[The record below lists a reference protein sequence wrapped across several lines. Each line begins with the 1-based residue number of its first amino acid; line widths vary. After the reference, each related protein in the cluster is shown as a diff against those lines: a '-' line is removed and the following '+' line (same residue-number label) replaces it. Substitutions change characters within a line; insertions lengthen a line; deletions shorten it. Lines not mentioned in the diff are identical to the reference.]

1 MKSLSLKLKMS
12 NEKIT
17 SFGGSIVIADFI
29 KSVGLEE
36 SLDALL
42 PKAGSNR
49 GYKPSQKILAL
60 ISSII
65 LSGEGRYVN
74 IDRLRNDKVFKAI
87 WGFNNIPFST
97 KIGEWFLNNGK
108 SEGDFA
114 TGITKKTID
123 ELSLDLAIKALKA
136 KGVKEIIFDADVS
149 VIEGNKKESKMTYKG
164 FKGVGSLLGFAKGYC
179 LYSDFRNGN
188 VHASVGLLDQLKYIH
203 KKLSDNNIKMAY
215 RSDSAGF
222 TYEIIDYCT
231 NNSITYYI
239 RAKEF
244 GPLKRE
250 AYGCE
255 FEYLTEEKQI
265 SEFVYSMKDL
275 PVRIITTREKIKT
288 DLPID
293 VYANYRFIATNS
305 NKNIINVYELYN
317 DRGVCEYNI
326 KELKQ
331 NFELDRLPSSYLGA
345 NGLWS
350 SVLVLAYNIIMAFK
364 EKLSM
369 KRLTARTIRWF
380 FTIPA
385 KLVTHAGRLFLSL
398 SADKKTFKRILKWRV
413 KCNT

>member
-17 SFGGSIVIADFI
+17 SFGGSITIAGFI
-29 KSVGLEE
+29 KSIGLEE
-36 SLDALL
+36 TLDTLL

-60 ISSII
+60 ISSLL

-74 IDRLRNDKVFKAI
+74 IDRLRKDEVFKKI
-87 WGFNNIPFST
+87 WNFEKLPFST
-97 KIGEWFLNNGK
+97 KIGEWFLKNGK

-114 TGITKKTID
+114 TGRTKKIID
-123 ELSLDLAIKALKA
+123 DLSIKALKA
-136 KGVKEIIFDADVS
+136 KGVKEVIFDADVS
-149 VIEGNKKESKMTYKG
+149 IIEANKKQSKKTYKG
-164 FKGVGSLLGFAKGYC
+164 FKGMGSLLGFAKGFC

-188 VHASVGLLDQLKYIH
+188 VHASVGLLEQLKYIH
-203 KKLSDNNIKMAY
+203 GILSQNNIKMVY
-215 RSDSAGF
+215 RSDSAGYDF
-222 TYEIIDYCT
+222 EIMDYCT
-231 NNSITYYI
+231 RNNITYYI

-244 GPLKRE
+244 GSLKRE
-250 AYGCE
+250 AYGCG
-255 FEYLTEEKQI
+255 FKKITEEKEI

-275 PVRIITTREKIKT
+275 PIRIITTREKLKV

-293 VYANYRFIATNS
+293 IYDNYRFIATNS

-317 DRGVCEYNI
+317 DRGICEYNI

-331 NFELDRLPSSYLGA
+331 NFELNRLPSSYLGA
-345 NGLWS
+345 NGLWA
-350 SVLVLAYNIIMAFK
+350 SVVALAYNIIMAFK
-364 EKLSM
+364 EKLSI

-385 KLVTHAGRLFLSL
+385 KIVSHSGGLILSL
-398 SADKKTFKRILKWRV
+398 STDKKTFKRILKWRNV
-413 KCNT
+413 CLT

>member
-29 KSVGLEE
+29 KSLGIEE
-36 SLDALL
+36 RLDALL

-49 GYKPSQKILAL
+49 GYKPSQKLLAF

-74 IDRLRNDKVFKAI
+74 IDRLRNDKVFKTI

-114 TGITKKTID
+114 TGITKKIID
-123 ELSLDLAIKALKA
+123 ELSLDLAIKALKT
-136 KGVKEIIFDADVS
+136 KKVKEIIFDADVS
-149 VIEGNKKESKMTYKG
+149 VIGGSKKESKMTYKG
-164 FKGVGSLLGFAKGYC
+164 FRGMGSLLGFAKGYC

-188 VHASVGLLDQLKYIH
+188 VHASVGLLEQLKYIH
-203 KKLSDNNIKMAY
+203 GKLSENGIKMIY

-222 TYEIIDYCT
+222 THEIIDYCT
-231 NNSITYYI
+231 SNNITYYI

-250 AYGCE
+250 AYGCK
-255 FEYLTEEKQI
+255 FVNLTEEKQI
-265 SEFVYSMKDL
+265 SEFVYTLKDT
-275 PVRIITTREKIKT
+275 PIRIITTREKIKT

-293 VYANYRFIATNS
+293 VYSNYRFIATNS
-305 NKNIINVYELYN
+305 NRTAVNVYKSYN

-369 KRLTARTIRWF
+369 KRLTARTVRWLL
-380 FTIPA
+380 TIPA
-385 KLVTHAGRLFLSL
+385 KLVTHAGRLILSL
-398 SADKKTFKRILKWRV
+398 PADVKTFKRILKWRI
-413 KCNT
+413 KCTT